1 MLHASSASLRKC
13 RWLQPRAAI
22 THTAQQRLL
31 LQACMRLSLLR
42 TANICLQDCCW
53 QTFLLA
59 AKLYA
64 LHCAARQLSALSAAD
79 ALYHTANVA
88 CHRCCWLLQ
97 LLPAYCRTQLPTN
110 IISMIPVEAIAQR
123 SCSP

>member
-1 MLHASSASLRKC
+1 
-13 RWLQPRAAI
+13 
-22 THTAQQRLL
+22 
-31 LQACMRLSLLR
+31 MRLSLLR

-53 QTFLLA
+53 HAFLLA

-64 LHCAARQLSALSAAD
+64 LGCAARQLSVLTAAD
-79 ALYHTANVA
+79 AVCHAANVA
-88 CHRCCWLLQ
+88 CQRCCWLLQ

-110 IISMIPVEAIAQR
+110 IISMMPVQAIAQR